1 MKALEW
7 SDLYALDNAETYSR
21 LVDDVTS
28 KGLEYRALSG
38 FMHRRMENTDPHIY
52 NGVMRTVKRQAFE
65 GRVAELHLMSKEAW
79 MFNHKLHF
87 MVVKGFRM
95 HREEQAAQLLA
106 MKKAECR
113 MRCERE
119 IDALQAKHDASLI
132 L

>member
-1 MKALEW
+1 
-7 SDLYALDNAETYSR
+7 
-21 LVDDVTS
+21 
-28 KGLEYRALSG
+28 
-38 FMHRRMENTDPHIY
+38 MENTDPHIY

-65 GRVAELHLMSKEAW
+65 SRVAELHLMSKEAW

-87 MVVKGFRM
+87 MVMKGFRV
-95 HREEQAAQLLA
+95 HREEQAAKLLA

-119 IDALQAKHDASLI
+119 IRALQAKHDASLI